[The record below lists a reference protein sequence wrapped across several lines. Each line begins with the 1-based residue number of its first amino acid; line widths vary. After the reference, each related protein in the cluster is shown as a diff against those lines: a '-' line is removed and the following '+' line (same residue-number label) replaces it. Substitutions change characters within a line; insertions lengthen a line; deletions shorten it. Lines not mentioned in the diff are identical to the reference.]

1 MFGKIHQ
8 LQWMQGGRKRRT
20 GSGDALL
27 QSAVNS
33 GPVMQTPVSPS
44 LLRPLPGTLCS
55 LSSRLPL
62 SRRSGGSLT
71 ADSRSQ
77 IITLP
82 PAPLSAIKY
91 GFIRSVFR
99 RGAPR
104 QKHVLFSLTYSTGD
118 TNQQW
123 HCHLWAMRYDSP
135 VVRMSDCTAQ
145 Y

>member
-1 MFGKIHQ
+1 
-8 LQWMQGGRKRRT
+8 MQNKYQTNLIINQSINQDVWENPPVAGCGAAAGG
-20 GSGDALL
+20 GVESGDALL

-33 GPVMQTPVSPS
+33 GPVMQTPVSLS

-82 PAPLSAIKY
+82 SAAPSAIKY

-99 RGAPR
+99 RGTPR

-118 TNQQW
+118 TNQQ
-123 HCHLWAMRYDSP
+123 
-135 VVRMSDCTAQ
+135 
-145 Y
+145 